1 MRALSTR
8 RRYERMLPVLLAIV
22 VTPAVT
28 AALAWL
34 VLPAGDGNDDGDPEG
49 ALVTGADGVAAT
61 PSGEQ
66 AELPD
71 DASQPTSTPEAAAV
85 PTEPPPTP
93 TARGIRRPSPTATP
107 TPTSGPVLAERNLV
121 ANGDFGDGLNGW
133 YLEGDAGL
141 ADGAGRNGSA
151 AVRIGAPGGYIDEK
165 IAVEAGRTYRLQAWG
180 SVSSAGDAGNRL
192 QSEEPSPL
200 VYDQTALTRTSIRF
214 FPPESAVVVR
224 VYVWKESG
232 SAEFVVDEISVRE
245 FVSTG

>member
-34 VLPAGDGNDDGDPEG
+34 VLPAGDGNDDGGPGD
-49 ALVTGADGVAAT
+49 ALVTGADVVAAT

-71 DASQPTSTPEAAAV
+71 DAPPPTSTPEATAV

-121 ANGDFGDGLNGW
+121 ANGDFGDGLNG
-133 YLEGDAGL
+133 
-141 ADGAGRNGSA
+141 
-151 AVRIGAPGGYIDEK
+151 
-165 IAVEAGRTYRLQAWG
+165 
-180 SVSSAGDAGNRL
+180 
-192 QSEEPSPL
+192 
-200 VYDQTALTRTSIRF
+200 
-214 FPPESAVVVR
+214 
-224 VYVWKESG
+224 
-232 SAEFVVDEISVRE
+232 
-245 FVSTG
+245 

>member
-1 MRALSTR
+1 
-8 RRYERMLPVLLAIV
+8 
-22 VTPAVT
+22 
-28 AALAWL
+28 
-34 VLPAGDGNDDGDPEG
+34 
-49 ALVTGADGVAAT
+49 
-61 PSGEQ
+61 
-66 AELPD
+66 
-71 DASQPTSTPEAAAV
+71 
-85 PTEPPPTP
+85 
-93 TARGIRRPSPTATP
+93 
-107 TPTSGPVLAERNLV
+107 VLAERNIV
-121 ANGDFGDGLNGW
+121 ANRDFGDGLNGW

-141 ADGAGRNGSA
+141 ADGAERNGSA

-245 FVSTG
+245 FVSTD